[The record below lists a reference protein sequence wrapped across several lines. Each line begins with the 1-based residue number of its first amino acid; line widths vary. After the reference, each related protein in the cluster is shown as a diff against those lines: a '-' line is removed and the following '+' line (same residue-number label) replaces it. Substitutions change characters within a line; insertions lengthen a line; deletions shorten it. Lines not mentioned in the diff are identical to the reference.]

1 MSARQGWL
9 ARLREAFV
17 EQGVFSLKP
26 LPRTRAEA
34 ELACDTPQPPGD
46 LTSLGLT
53 PTAGDAKSPVTG
65 ARIGSSDSV

>member
-1 MSARQGWL
+1 MSVKQGWL

-34 ELACDTPQPPGD
+34 ELAGDAPRPSGD
-46 LTSLGLT
+46 LTRLGLA
-53 PTAGDAKSPVTG
+53 PAAGGAESPVTG